1 MSGQEGPAGGGRE
14 DLSRAGRYLALPLIW
29 LVRAYQLLISPLT
42 PPSCRFYPCCSSYAI
57 TALRRFGPLKGSW
70 LTVRRLLRCNPWN
83 PGGVDHVPQRRR
95 PTAPAPEVGSPG
107 RAGDTAR
114 RMHRPHRVVPGP

>member
-1 MSGQEGPAGGGRE
+1 MSERDAPAGRG
-14 DLSRAGRYLALPLIW
+14 DLSRAEQYLALPLIW

-70 LTVRRLLRCNPWN
+70 LTARRLLRCNPWN

-95 PTAPAPEVGSPG
+95 LTTPAPAVGSSDRVG
-107 RAGDTAR
+107 EAAR